1 MYLYC
6 TAYSPVTPE
15 VNCRLIRRSYTR
27 YLYYNS
33 GTISLDM
40 QRLRRVVQLFLVV
53 AVVIGVSSQL
63 STFSFSNLFFHQ
75 VFADEVEELQRQIDE
90 LEKLKRLSEDA
101 TKPLEAEV
109 SSLEKRISNARNSI
123 AIAKREAQEL
133 SEQIEQKEADLAVQ
147 YQIFS
152 RRITQQYKRL
162 RTYSPLILVLSSDS
176 AADLS
181 KDLAYR
187 ESVKNQDNQFIKAI
201 GEDIRSLQEDKQR
214 LESNQ
219 VQLAAL
225 EKQLD
230 EQATFFKGE
239 IEKAKEYQKDLSGQ
253 IAELSARQQ
262 EIINARSGSFTAS
275 IGDSELG
282 DDYLASI
289 KGFRESAPGGHF
301 AVFSFGAYSHRKGM
315 SQYGARGRAES
326 GQDYKKIL
334 KAYYGKEPVNKEGE
348 TSGSISV
355 AGYGSMDFETTYLYG
370 IAEMPSSWHKEA
382 LKAQAVAAR
391 TFALRYKKDGN
402 TICTTESCQVFSKSK
417 SDNVPQAWKDAVKE
431 TKGMVLEDVTT
442 FYASTHG
449 GWSTTSGW
457 DTTDGDGGSDFM
469 ENAYENIG
477 GSPWLYKSWWRAG
490 YTSSGATCGRS
501 NPWLS
506 PEEMADIVNA
516 HLVLK
521 KGSSSETERI
531 SPVTT
536 DCWGGNPY
544 SHSELRDV
552 ASKYGGLS
560 SANSVSV
567 SLGTG
572 KTNSVSINGVSM
584 SGDEFCK
591 AFNLRAPGNLRI
603 PQWSGNGCVGAF
615 FNIEKK

>member
-1 MYLYC
+1 MKNLK
-6 TAYSPVTPE
+6 
-15 VNCRLIRRSYTR
+15 LI
-27 YLYYNS
+27 L
-33 GTISLDM
+33 
-40 QRLRRVVQLFLVV
+40 
-53 AVVIGVSSQL
+53 VSSFL
-63 STFSFSNLFFHQ
+63 LVFIGAFFKLAEYSYNF
-75 VFADEVEELQRQIDE
+75 VFAEDEIVALQKQIDE
-90 LEKLKRLSEDA
+90 LEHLKELSENA

-109 SSLEKRISNARNSI
+109 ASLEKRIANARYSI
-123 AIAKREAQEL
+123 TVAKQEAEEL
-133 SEQIEQKEADLAVQ
+133 SVKIDEREIDLALQ

-152 RRITQQYKRL
+152 KRVAQQYKRI
-162 RTYSPLILVLSSDS
+162 RTYSPITTILTSNNASD
-176 AADLS
+176 LT

-187 ESVKNQDNQFIKAI
+187 DSVKNQDNQFIKAI
-201 GEDIRSLQEDKQR
+201 GEDIKQLQADKQK
-214 LESNQ
+214 LESDQ

-230 EQATFFKGE
+230 EQATFFKIE
-239 IEKAKEYQKDLSGQ
+239 IDKAKDYQSDLTGQ

-262 EIINARSGSFTAS
+262 EIINARSGGFTAS
-275 IGDSELG
+275 IGDSELA

-289 KGFRESAPGGHF
+289 KGFRESAPGGYF

-315 SQYGARGRAES
+315 SQYGARGRAEN
-326 GQDYKKIL
+326 GQSYKDIL

-348 TSGSISV
+348 TSGNINV
-355 AGYGSMDFETTYLYG
+355 AGYGDMDFESTYLYG
-370 IAEMPSSWHKEA
+370 IAEMPSSWHAEA

-417 SDNVPQAWKDAVKE
+417 SDNVPESWKQAVKD

-449 GWSTTSGW
+449 GWIATSGW
-457 DTTDGDGGSDFM
+457 DTTDGGGGSNFIDKS
-469 ENAYENIG
+469 YEKLG

-490 YTSSGATCGRS
+490 YTASGSTCGRD

-521 KGSSSETERI
+521 NGSGGETERI

-536 DCWGGNPY
+536 SCWGGNPY
-544 SHSELRDV
+544 SISELRDV
-552 ASKYGGLS
+552 ASQYGGIS

-567 SLGTG
+567 SQGEGRTS
-572 KTNSVSINGVSM
+572 SVKINGVSM
-584 SGDEFCK
+584 SGDDFCR

-603 PQWSGNGCVGAF
+603 PQWSGASCSGAF
-615 FNIEKK
+615 FNVEKK